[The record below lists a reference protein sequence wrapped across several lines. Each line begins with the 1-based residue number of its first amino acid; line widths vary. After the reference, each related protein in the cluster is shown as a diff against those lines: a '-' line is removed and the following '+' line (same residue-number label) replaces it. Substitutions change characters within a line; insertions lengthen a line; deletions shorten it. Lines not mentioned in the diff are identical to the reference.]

1 MKVKK
6 KHYTTYLHLTVIVYR
21 LSTSTK
27 NTNTKKK
34 NKTKCEG
41 LTNKSTKAPNI
52 FGIFYYR
59 KGVRLVKYQIRIDI
73 KIMAKA

>member
-1 MKVKK
+1 MEVKN
-6 KHYTTYLHLTVIVYR
+6 KHCTTYLHLTIIVHR

-34 NKTKCEG
+34 NKTKYEG
-41 LTNKSTKAPNI
+41 LTNKSTKAPKF
-52 FGIFYYR
+52 FGILCYR
-59 KGVRLVKYQIRIDI
+59 KGVRLVKYQIRMGI